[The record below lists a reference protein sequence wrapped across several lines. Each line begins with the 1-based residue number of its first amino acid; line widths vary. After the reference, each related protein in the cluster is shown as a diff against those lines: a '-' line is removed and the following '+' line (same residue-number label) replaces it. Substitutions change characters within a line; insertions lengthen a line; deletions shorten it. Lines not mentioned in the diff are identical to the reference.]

1 MSLLNL
7 ENFIVTFDALNTQEK
22 TIDTIVNQNGYYVAA
37 VKSNQE
43 NTYEDLV
50 NYFEDKKIFTYLN
63 PEKVKELVNS
73 TNSQCL

>member
-1 MSLLNL
+1 MLSLLNL
-7 ENFIVTFDALNTQEK
+7 ENIIVTFDALNTQEK

-50 NYFEDKKIFTYLN
+50 NYFEDEKILKQLRYCSKIN
-63 PEKVKELVNS
+63 VNFVWS
-73 TNSQCL
+73 YN

>member
-1 MSLLNL
+1 MLSLLNL
-7 ENFIVTFDALNTQEK
+7 ENIIVTFDALNTQEK

-50 NYFEDKKIFTYLN
+50 NYFEDEKILKQLRDCSKIN
-63 PEKVKELVNS
+63 VNFLWS
-73 TNSQCL
+73 YN

>member
-1 MSLLNL
+1 MLSLLNL
-7 ENFIVTFDALNTQEK
+7 ENIIVTFDALNTQEK

-50 NYFEDKKIFTYLN
+50 NYFEDEKILKQLREHSKIN
-63 PEKVKELVNS
+63 VNIF
-73 TNSQCL
+73 